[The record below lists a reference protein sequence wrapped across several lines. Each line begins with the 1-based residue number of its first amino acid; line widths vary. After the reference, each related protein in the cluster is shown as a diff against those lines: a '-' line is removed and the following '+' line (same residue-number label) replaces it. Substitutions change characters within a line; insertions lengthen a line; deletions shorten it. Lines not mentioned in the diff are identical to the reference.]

1 MRLRAWARCLLLLGM
16 CWAPSVAL
24 ARAPILPGLSWVRL
38 PGAESCISTIA
49 LAQRVEDKLS
59 RPVFVPTSAAE
70 VTIEG
75 FVKPREGGGF
85 ATHLAV
91 VALDGRVL
99 GTRQFETNSPDCGEI
114 EEALTLVIAV
124 TLNPDSA
131 LAGFSM
137 LSPEMQAELDRL
149 LSGDVVPSTT
159 APPVAVVPVPN
170 AKPAVD
176 DGSGA
181 DVRPEFAIP
190 EYGIRLE
197 AAVLGGAGMMPTPS
211 VGLELGVAFLPR
223 SWFPILVTLQG
234 FAPRTLAAPNREN
247 GETDFTVGRVA
258 ALMCPGQRTGV
269 ITVDGC
275 IGFDAGVMRVKTR
288 LYRFNDDL
296 WRPVF
301 DLALQTNLRFR
312 LGGGW
317 SLRGALSIG
326 APVTRLSVVA
336 RLREGEKE
344 ELFTVSPVTLALHLG
359 AGVVL

>member
-1 MRLRAWARCLLLLGM
+1 M
-16 CWAPSVAL
+16 CWAPSGVL

-49 LAQRVEDKLS
+49 LAQRVEDKLA

-75 FVKPREGGGF
+75 FVKPRDGGGF
-85 ATHLAV
+85 ATHLSV

-99 GTRQFETNSPDCGEI
+99 GTREFESASPDCAEI

-149 LSGDVVPSTT
+149 LSGDVVPATT
-159 APPVAVVPVPN
+159 EPPAATVQPPTAN
-170 AKPAVD
+170 RPADED
-176 DGSGA
+176 DGPDAG
-181 DVRPEFAIP
+181 PEFATP

-197 AAVLGGAGMMPTPS
+197 AALLGGAGMMPTPS

-223 SWFPILVTLQG
+223 RWFPILVTLQG
-234 FAPRTLAAPNREN
+234 FAPRTLPAPNQEN
-247 GETDFTVGRVA
+247 GETEFTVGRLA

-301 DLALQTNLRFR
+301 DLLLQTNLRFR
-312 LGGGW
+312 LGFGW

-326 APVTRLSVVA
+326 APVTRLSVSA
-336 RLREGEKE
+336 RLREGQVE